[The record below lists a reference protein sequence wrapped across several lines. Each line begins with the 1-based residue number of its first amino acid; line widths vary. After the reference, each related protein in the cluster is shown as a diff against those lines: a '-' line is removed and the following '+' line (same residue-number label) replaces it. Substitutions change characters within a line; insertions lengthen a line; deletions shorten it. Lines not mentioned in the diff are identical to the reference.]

1 MAAQEIPARRIE
13 DGPGVAIQRLGIDLG
28 DFTPDRRLAVLF
40 DQLPHIVV
48 QLLQNCVVVAALFG
62 VHHSLLEIE
71 HLGSGNQDALYRC
84 RRAVAVGPE
93 ITGDEIAQKVALH
106 QIQVVH
112 ARCEPMLT
120 LKFWIRLCLIPTRIQ
135 SIALSYVAPA
145 MAGLGADMIGEK
157 EAPLVVNIEVRV
169 SITSRADDG
178 FELTPAAIAKP
189 SAEQL
194 ALGGVLGLPLL

>member
-1 MAAQEIPARRIE
+1 
-13 DGPGVAIQRLGIDLG
+13 
-28 DFTPDRRLAVLF
+28 
-40 DQLPHIVV
+40 
-48 QLLQNCVVVAALFG
+48 
-62 VHHSLLEIE
+62 
-71 HLGSGNQDALYRC
+71 
-84 RRAVAVGPE
+84 
-93 ITGDEIAQKVALH
+93 
-106 QIQVVH
+106 
-112 ARCEPMLT
+112 MLT